1 MTETEAIEIIKN
13 AKPIELELHQPQCP
27 VVDLKTAKPKT
38 LEEKQQDLERLKEF
52 YNKRRKYNNIS
63 KRVRYGTCR

>member
-13 AKPIELELHQPQCP
+13 AKPIELHQPQCP
-27 VVDLKTAKPKT
+27 IVDLKTAKPKT
-38 LEEKQQDLERLKEF
+38 WEEKQQDLERLKEF
-52 YNKRRKYNNIS
+52 YNNRRKYNNIS